1 MVVDSSALVAI
12 LLAEP
17 GFERLREAMI
27 TAADV
32 IVPAPVLVE
41 AGMVMLSRTGTGGL
55 TDLDD
60 LLERSG
66 ARVLALSEGQAR
78 VAVVAFGR
86 YGKGRH
92 LAGLNFGDCMAY
104 AVAMAEGVPLL
115 FTGADFARTDVVAAP

>member
-41 AGMVMLSRTGTGGL
+41 AGMVMLSRTGAGGL

-66 ARVLALSEGQAR
+66 ARVLPLSERQAR
-78 VAVVAFGR
+78 TAVAAFGR

-92 LAGLNFGDCMAY
+92 PAGLNFGDCMAY

-115 FTGADFARTDVVAAP
+115 FTGGDFARTDVVVAL